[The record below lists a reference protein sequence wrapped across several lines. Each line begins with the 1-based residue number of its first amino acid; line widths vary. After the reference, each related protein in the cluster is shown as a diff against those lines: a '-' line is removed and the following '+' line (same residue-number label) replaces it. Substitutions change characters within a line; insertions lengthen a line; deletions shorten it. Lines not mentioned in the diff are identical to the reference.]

1 MTYLKAENLYYLGPE
16 GSNSHY
22 AQEKFTKEIGLVVKN
37 KVGLT
42 TIKAALKALDSDKN
56 SVAVLPIE
64 NSLEGI
70 VRETIDNLIRL
81 NDNDINI
88 MAEYVFSINNCLLAK
103 TTDRSLIKTVTSHPQ
118 ALAQC
123 SEYLDRNF
131 PNVLKKDETS
141 TSAAAKKLAESD
153 DVSVAVIANEMA
165 AKLFNLNILD
175 EPIND
180 EKDNKTRFILLGRGS
195 TKQTGLDKTSI
206 AFATKNESGA
216 LFQVLKVFNDYQLN
230 LSYIDSR
237 PSKKNLGEYVFFI
250 DFEGHK
256 EDEKVKNALR
266 DLQSYVHFLKINGS
280 FEIYKRITSN

>member
-22 AQEKFTKEIGLVVKN
+22 AQEEFTKEIGFVAEN
-37 KVGLT
+37 KIGLT
-42 TIKAALKALDSDKN
+42 TIKSALKALDNDKN
-56 SVAVLPIE
+56 SVAVLPME

-81 NDNDINI
+81 NDKYIQI

-103 TTDRSLIKTVTSHPQ
+103 TNNKSLIKIIASHPQ

-123 SEYLDRNF
+123 SEYLDKNF
-131 PNVLKKDETS
+131 PNAFKREETS

-165 AKLFNLNILD
+165 AELFGLNILD

-180 EKDNKTRFILLGRGS
+180 EKDNKTRFILLGRES
-195 TKQTGLDKTSI
+195 TQPTAFDKTSI
-206 AFATKNESGA
+206 AFATNNEAGA
-216 LFQVLKVFNDYQLN
+216 LFQVLKVFNDYKLN

-250 DFEGHK
+250 DFEGHVK
-256 EDEKVKNALR
+256 EENVKNALKEINKH
-266 DLQSYVHFLKINGS
+266 VHFLKVNGS
-280 FEIYKRITSN
+280 FEIYKK